1 MVRTNLFHQR
11 EEQIASCFKDL
22 LTGKCGSTEHR
33 IQWTRD
39 DRKKGMVV
47 REEEERNDINII
59 TSLSEKEQDGA

>member
-1 MVRTNLFHQR
+1 MVQTNLFHQR
-11 EEQIASCFKDL
+11 EKQIASCFKDL
-22 LTGKCGSTEHR
+22 LTGKCGSAEHS

-47 REEEERNDINII
+47 REEVARNDINII